1 MFKNKKKVV
10 EVPLRVRE
18 EGELIPPF
26 LLKKEY
32 INKNTVYI
40 GYKDQ
45 IHKNNKALIRT
56 VIMRFYN
63 NDL

>member
-1 MFKNKKKVV
+1 MFLKKKVV
-10 EVPLRVRE
+10 EVPLWARV

-32 INKNTVYI
+32 INKNTVYR

-45 IHKNNKALIRT
+45 IPQEQQSINKEQ
-56 VIMRFYN
+56 
-63 NDL
+63 